1 MRDLMIRDCESGR
14 DFPVIVE
21 RDSEGYYVASM
32 PSLRGCHTQGRSLV
46 EMTVRIREVIALCLE
61 LAADD
66 NLASRGGDS

>member
-1 MRDLMIRDCESGR
+1 MSRE
-14 DFPVIVE
+14 FQVIIE
-21 RDSEGYYVASM
+21 RDPEGYYVASV